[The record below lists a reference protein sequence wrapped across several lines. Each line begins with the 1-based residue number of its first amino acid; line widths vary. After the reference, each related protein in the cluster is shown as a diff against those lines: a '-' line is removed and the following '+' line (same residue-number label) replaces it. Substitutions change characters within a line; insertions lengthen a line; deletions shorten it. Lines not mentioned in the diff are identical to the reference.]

1 MSILERIITPV
12 KVNKQKP
19 QLNRV
24 RKLEGRAL
32 IPCKDS
38 PT

>member
-24 RKLEGRAL
+24 RKLEGESSHTLQR
-32 IPCKDS
+32 
-38 PT
+38 